1 MTRVKICG
9 LTRPEDVSAAVD
21 AGADAVGVISDV
33 PVDTH
38 REVAPADAADL
49 LTQVPPFVASVLV
62 TMPDAPARAI
72 ELVER
77 ADPDVLQVHGDLH
90 PGDLAFLAASL
101 DVHLVLAIDA
111 ENIERAREVADVVD
125 AVLVDSLED
134 GAGGTGR
141 THDWG
146 RTRDAVQNLDV
157 PVVLAGGL
165 TPRNVGEAVATV
177 EPFAVDVASGVERED
192 GRKDHDALRAFV
204 ERATRGREAMA

>member
-9 LTRPEDVSAAVD
+9 LTRPDDVRAAVD

-38 REVAPADAADL
+38 REVAPGTAADL
-49 LTQVPPFVASVLV
+49 LEGVPPFVASVLV
-62 TMPDAPARAI
+62 TMPDAPTRAI

-77 ADPDVLQVHGDLH
+77 VDPDVLQIHGDLP

-101 DVHLVLAIDA
+101 DVHLVLAVDA
-111 ENIERAREVADVVD
+111 HEVERAREVADVVD

-141 THDWG
+141 THDWD
-146 RTRDAVQNLDV
+146 RTARAIRDLDV

-165 TPRNVGEAVATV
+165 TPRNVGDAVATV
-177 EPFAVDVASGVERED
+177 DPFAVDVASGVEREN
-192 GRKDHDALRAFV
+192 GRKDQDALRAFV
-204 ERATRGREAMA
+204 ERATRPREATA